1 MRSVLFASLLLVACG
16 GSVVGSDAPGASSD
30 ELRWPPIQLAQKCTL
45 VPVIESD
52 PAAAASFARTWAGN
66 GILAQLTATGGAL
79 YHGIGWDPGWFFDG
93 TYERSNDVI
102 RWGGHI
108 LPYGGDWSNGTFVGY
123 TEPGPGCDSVS
134 GSVEAVGVAGVFGR
148 EVVRIAATGN
158 YTPRSALYL
167 YREVHVSDG
176 AEASLR
182 LRFVRRDDSGQVVT
196 DFMLR

>member
-1 MRSVLFASLLLVACG
+1 
-16 GSVVGSDAPGASSD
+16 
-30 ELRWPPIQLAQKCTL
+30 
-45 VPVIESD
+45 
-52 PAAAASFARTWAGN
+52 
-66 GILAQLTATGGAL
+66 
-79 YHGIGWDPGWFFDG
+79 
-93 TYERSNDVI
+93 
-102 RWGGHI
+102 
-108 LPYGGDWSNGTFVGY
+108 
-123 TEPGPGCDSVS
+123 VS